1 MTISKGAAL
10 YVKLL
15 VVLVVGLL
23 PPLLIGFAGWPGAL
37 GVGHFAVWGAATA
50 AIAGGLR
57 LGIGVTVSIA
67 VAGVI
72 GMVVRDEPLL
82 VALLMTVL
90 GGLYGWWA
98 AAGWGS
104 GAMMVPALVPYLVQE
119 PPPLF
124 SSDPATVDARY
135 LLAFTAV
142 FLVSGIWGAFI
153 TSRIASGSKQ
163 LKPPTVR
170 LRATIAYGLAL
181 GATAGITAAIALD
194 LSPTLHWAWI
204 TLTIFLLANP
214 TGSTD
219 HKKIANRLIGSL
231 AGFLLAMLLFALP
244 LGSAV
249 LGVAALLLLTTAL
262 TLKVAGTKYWIYVA
276 LLTPAVVLLDANTT
290 DGSWVA
296 EQRLGFTLLGAVLA
310 VAVSVAAH
318 AVYRHWLATH
328 GEQTAAA
335 AANSDQ

>member
-1 MTISKGAAL
+1 MTIAKGAAL

-15 VVLVVGLL
+15 AVLVVGLL

-37 GVGHFAVWGAATA
+37 GVGHFAVMGAATA

-57 LGIGVTVSIA
+57 LGVGVTVSIA
-67 VAGVI
+67 VAGAI
-72 GMVVRDEPLL
+72 GMVVRDQPLL

-124 SSDPATVDARY
+124 SSDPATVDAPY
-135 LLAFTAV
+135 LAAFTAV
-142 FLVSGIWGAFI
+142 FLVSGIWGAFVV
-153 TSRIASGSKQ
+153 SRIASGPKEH
-163 LKPPTVR
+163 KPATAK

-181 GATAGITAAIALD
+181 GATGGITAAIALN

-214 TGSTD
+214 TGSPD
-219 HKKIANRLIGSL
+219 RRKVADRLIGSVV
-231 AGFLLAMLLFALP
+231 GFLVAVLLFALP
-244 LGSAV
+244 VGSSA
-249 LGVAALLLLTTAL
+249 LSVAALLMLTTAL
-262 TLKVAGTKYWIYVA
+262 TLKVAGTPYWAYVA
-276 LLTPAVVLLDANTT
+276 LLTPAVVLLDADGT
-290 DGSWVA
+290 DGSWLA

-310 VAVSVAAH
+310 VGVSVAAH
-318 AVYRHWLATH
+318 VVYRRWLTNH
-328 GEQTAAA
+328 GEQPAVAT
-335 AANSDQ
+335 SEQ